1 MENILIQK
9 VMTHFVAIGL
19 PQAFH
24 DNFNRVKC
32 TGIIKPRVQLLER
45 LKYLYC
51 TVDIF
56 VDRQKSD
63 FLLEFC
69 QFESVYAQL
78 ISIRPLNCASLC
90 RVVPVLRI
98 QEAKRP
104 AQICPQVKH

>member
-1 MENILIQK
+1 MS
-9 VMTHFVAIGL
+9 L

-24 DNFNRVKC
+24 DNFNRVSVH
-32 TGIIKPRVQLLER
+32 GSLLER

-90 RVVPVLRI
+90 RVVPVLLRI